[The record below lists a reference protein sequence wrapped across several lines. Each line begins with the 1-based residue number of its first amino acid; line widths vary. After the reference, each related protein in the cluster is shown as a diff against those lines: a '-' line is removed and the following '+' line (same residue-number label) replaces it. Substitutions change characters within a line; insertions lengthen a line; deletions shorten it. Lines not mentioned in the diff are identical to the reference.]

1 MDKRKSLIDK
11 IKSDLEESGY
21 PLEIEVMKDLL
32 KYKWLV
38 TPQYHYK
45 DPIEGKER
53 SVDFLCLK
61 GGNIQ
66 SKDYER
72 FYVNLIIECK
82 KLEDKQWVLFTIN
95 DAIGRENPEA
105 YIQFVANSRYWM
117 MDFDIS
123 LQIDNLHYYKE
134 IPVALNHY
142 VPFNKKDSLYEA
154 LNQSI
159 NGLYSKK
166 NQVNKELNEYDFPD
180 WYGYYMFVPIIV
192 VDSNLYQYNIA
203 SDEISEIDFLY
214 YRTTGMGEI
223 GDSCIVEIMRK
234 DKLSEYLSKL
244 NVAIDQ
250 ILSFIEAYE
259 PRDPNAV

>member
-21 PLEIEVMKDLL
+21 PLEIEVMKELL
-32 KYKWLV
+32 KNKWLV

-66 SKDYER
+66 AKEYER

-82 KLEDKQWVLFTIN
+82 KLEDKQWVLFTMN

-105 YIQFVANSRYWM
+105 YIQFVANSRDWM
-117 MDFDIS
+117 MNFETS
-123 LQIDNLHYYKE
+123 LQIDNLHYNKE

-142 VPFNKKDSLYEA
+142 IPFNKKDSLYEA

-166 NQVNKELNEYDFPD
+166 KQVNKELQEHDFPV
-180 WYGYYMFVPIIV
+180 WNGYNMFVPIIV
-192 VDSNLYQYNIA
+192 ADSNLYQYNIA
-203 SDEISEIDFLY
+203 SDEISEVDFLY

-223 GDSCIVEIMRK
+223 EDSSIVEIMRK
-234 DKLSEYLSKL
+234 DKLNDYLSKL
-244 NVAIDQ
+244 NETIDQ
-250 ILSFIEAYE
+250 ILKFIETYE
-259 PRDPNAV
+259 PKDPNTV

>member
-95 DAIGRENPEA
+95 DGIGRENPEV

-117 MDFDIS
+117 MDFDVS
-123 LQIDNLHYYKE
+123 LQIDSLHYHKD

-166 NQVNKELNEYDFPD
+166 KQVNKELVEIDFPV
-180 WYGYYMFVPIIV
+180 WNGYNMFIPIIV
-192 VDSNLYQYNIA
+192 VDSNLYQYDIA
-203 SDEISEIDFLY
+203 SDAISEVDFLY

-223 GDSCIVEIMRK
+223 GESSIVEIMRK
-234 DKLSEYLSKL
+234 DKLGEYLNKL
-244 NVAIDQ
+244 NEVIDK
-250 ILSFIEAYE
+250 IRKFIEVYE
-259 PRDPNAV
+259 PRNPSAV